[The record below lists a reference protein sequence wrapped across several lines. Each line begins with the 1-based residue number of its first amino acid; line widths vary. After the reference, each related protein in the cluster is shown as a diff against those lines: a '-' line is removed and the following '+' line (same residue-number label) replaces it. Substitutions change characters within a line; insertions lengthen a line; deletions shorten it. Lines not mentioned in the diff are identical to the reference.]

1 MSDSG
6 TPKGRP
12 SDASVF
18 DRMLTRRSFVA
29 ATGAVGFAAA
39 VGPSR
44 VFAARKARSTAGQLT
59 IAVPNAP
66 ASWDQDYIA
75 FDLTGLALDKN
86 YYPYMVD
93 YGTKSL
99 AGAMVQNTSAVL
111 PIFAESWT
119 PNKNQTVWTLKVR
132 KGMAFPS
139 GNPLTAADIKWSKD
153 RAFAAKANVAGV
165 YSLIGLTEPGQVKQ
179 LDDYTVQFTQSY
191 PSALSSAIQ
200 VISLY
205 AFDSKLM
212 MQHATKADPWAK
224 QWASQNPT
232 SGGAYNVTSHSS
244 SQISL
249 AANKGFP
256 GSPKPAVQ
264 TVNLTVTPSS
274 ASQRLELQNGA
285 IDIATGLSSADIRS
299 LKGVSGVKILGG
311 PNNAFNFIAMDV
323 TKPPFDDVKVRQA
336 LAWAIPYQAII
347 TTVYGGA
354 ARLSKSIVPIDMPG
368 SSSIGY
374 PYTYNPT
381 KAKALLSAAGKSSG
395 ISAEFVIGQGI
406 PDQQQIAIL
415 VQNALKQVGVDLTIT
430 PLDPATLNDRR
441 AKKTIQM
448 QIGNGQYWVNDVQYM
463 VGTSLLP
470 TGYLNYSNYSNPQI
484 TKLYN
489 LAAHS
494 ADQKKRL
501 GYFNSIQKILGQD
514 VPWLMIGQPNF
525 ALPVRTSVTGWV
537 QPVDGLFRL
546 QFLHN
551 S

>member
-6 TPKGRP
+6 TAKALGGEQNPFERP
-12 SDASVF
+12 IS
-18 DRMLTRRSFVA
+18 RRSFLA
-29 ATGAVGFAAA
+29 AAGAVGVAAA
-39 VGPSR
+39 VGPRR
-44 VFAARKARSTAGQLT
+44 VYAARSARSAASKLT

-93 YGTKSL
+93 YGVKTL
-99 AGAMVQNTSAVL
+99 AGAAIQNTSQVL

-119 PNKNQTVWTLKVR
+119 SSKDGRVWTLKVR
-132 KGMAFPS
+132 KGLSFPS
-139 GNPLTAADIKWSKD
+139 GNPLTATDIKWSKD

-191 PSALSSAIQ
+191 PSALSSAVQ

-232 SGGAYNVTSHSS
+232 SGGVYNVTAHSS
-244 SQISL
+244 SQITL
-249 AANKGFP
+249 AANQGFP
-256 GSPKPAVQ
+256 GHPKPSVQ
-264 TVNLTVTPSS
+264 TVDLVVTPSS

-299 LKGVSGVKILGG
+299 LKGVSGVSVLGG

-323 TKPPFDDVKVRQA
+323 THPPFDDVKVRQA

-347 TTVYGGA
+347 STVYGGA
-354 ARLSKSIVPIDMPG
+354 ARLSKSIVPLDMPG
-368 SSSIGY
+368 MSPVGY
-374 PYTYNPT
+374 PYSYDPD
-381 KAKALLSAAGKSSG
+381 KAKSLLSAAGQSG
-395 ISAEFVIGQGI
+395 LSAELVIGEGV

-430 PLDPATLNDRR
+430 PLDPATLNERR
-441 AKKTIQM
+441 SKKSIQM

-470 TGYLNYSNYSNPQI
+470 TGYLNYSNYSNPQV
-484 TKLYN
+484 TALYN
-489 LAAHS
+489 KSAHT
-494 ADQKKRL
+494 ADQSKRL
-501 GYFNSIQKILGQD
+501 GYFHQLQVILGKD

-525 ALPVRTSVTGWV
+525 ALPVRSTVTGWV

-546 QFLHN
+546 QYLH
-551 S
+551 ST